1 MAALIGGGIGDADD
15 PDTSSAA
22 DSVAGRRPVGNMTTL
37 PGGIRFFK
45 SGPLK
50 KKFKKSSILI
60 IFTFDFGLQL
70 SALRILAHTYRY
82 LRLFYSVYRNIS
94 S

>member
-22 DSVAGRRPVGNMTTL
+22 DSVDGQTPPFDMDVF
-37 PGGIRFFK
+37 PDCIRFLNQDI
-45 SGPLK
+45 SK

-60 IFTFDFGLQL
+60 IFTFGVGLNF